1 MSLTRANLENE
12 EFKDIVID
20 NVKVPLKEALAKKR
34 QDANNGKLDLG
45 NRQQIDLGTIYLKI
59 ASDYLNYVNTHDQY
73 IPLSTIDA
81 TTVMYRQADKIVAC
95 LANNLC
101 DVYKFKLSSV
111 DNGLIAFRMKNLN
124 QWVTDAID
132 EIATNNLSVAI
143 KGDRLIISSKGEYFS
158 PLSFEVTKNVMSDNN
173 YTVSIIQ
180 NNSDTNHINLYTTD
194 SVQFLAEASN
204 QLAKYLTKTKD
215 TSND

>member
-1 MSLTRANLENE
+1 MSLIKANLENE
-12 EFKDIVID
+12 KFKDIVID
-20 NVKVPLKEALAKKR
+20 NVKMPLKEALAKKR

-45 NRQQIDLGTIYLKI
+45 DCQRIDLGSIYLKI
-59 ASDYLNYVNTHDQY
+59 ASDYINYVNTHNQY

-81 TTVMYRQADKIVAC
+81 TMVIYRQADKIVAR

-101 DVYKFKLSSV
+101 DVYKFKLSLV
-111 DNGLIAFRMKNLN
+111 DNGLITFRMKNLN
-124 QWVTDAID
+124 QWITDAID
-132 EIATNNLSVAI
+132 EIATNNLRVTT
-143 KGDRLIISSKGEYFS
+143 KGAHLIITSKGEYFS
-158 PLSFEVTKNVMSDNN
+158 PLSFEVTKNAMSDNN

-180 NNSDTNHINLYTTD
+180 NNSDKNHVDLHTTD